1 MTLEQFLTD
10 YVNSDQTLYISAVF
24 GHHPVVVGDVRDAE
38 NGYYFT
44 DHKDAVLYFGEDIVV
59 NVGGYL
65 EKALRIIV
73 KEG

>member
-10 YVNSDQTLYISAVF
+10 YVNSDQALYIAGLS

-38 NGYYFT
+38 SGYLF
-44 DHKDAVLYFGEDIVV
+44 DSHRDAALYFGEDTVV

>member
-10 YVNSDQTLYISAVF
+10 YVNSDQAIYISSLP
-24 GHHPVVVGDVRDAE
+24 GHHPVVVGVVRDAE

-44 DHKDAVLYFGEDIVV
+44 DHKDALLYFGEDTVV

-65 EKALRIIV
+65 ENALRIIV